1 MTTEKHK
8 ALVRRYYDDLW
19 NRWDLALADEIV
31 AEDISFRGSL
41 GVTLRGREGFKRY
54 VETVRSAFPDFE
66 NRIEELIAEGDQV
79 VARLTY
85 RGTHRG
91 ELFGSAPTGKRV
103 EYTGVGIFRL
113 REGQIVEAW
122 ILGDTLALM
131 RQVGAMPGLAR

>member
-103 EYTGVGIFRL
+103 EYIGVGIFRL